1 MNSNLLP
8 SRPVSAATKIALL
21 YLALSLLWI
30 TCSDR
35 LILFLFSDADLLTHA
50 QTSKGYFFV
59 TTTAILLFYLL
70 KREINRHQ
78 QTNLAL
84 RASENYLS
92 SIFRAAPTGIG
103 VTCNRILLDV
113 NDRICAM
120 TGYDREELID
130 HDARILYPS
139 QEEYERVGAEKYRQI
154 TAQGTGTVETRWMC
168 KDRRIIDVLL
178 SSTPMDPD
186 NLAAGVTFTAL
197 DITEAK
203 RAETVLRNSEERYR
217 GLVDLAVDGILLGSP
232 EGVVTEANQQFCA
245 MTGLER
251 NQLIGKH
258 ISELPFSSDSLTA
271 TPFRFDLL
279 QLGKIVISERTML
292 RADGSHVFI
301 EMRSK
306 MMPDGSYQSIFRDVT
321 ERKQTEEALRESEEK
336 FAHAFSGSPDS
347 LAISRVADGVIVE
360 VNQGFCDL
368 SGFSREE
375 ALGKPSLDLGIWHD
389 PVDRLRMYEAIE
401 RHGRCDS
408 LEVVFRRKDGA
419 LWIGLLSARPI
430 LIKDE
435 PHLISITYDITRRK
449 QDEADLE
456 RLKVA
461 IEHAAEVIVVT
472 DADGN
477 ILYANPS
484 FERVTGYTVKEA
496 ICKNPRILQSGEH
509 DEAFYKDLWTTITSG
524 RVWKGR
530 LINRSKQ
537 GVRYVEEATIS
548 PVFNAQGTIVNY
560 VAIKRDITA
569 HLILEEQYL
578 QAQRM
583 ESVGRLTGGVAHD
596 FNNFLGVI
604 LGYSEMAMQHTD
616 PSQPM
621 HAFLEKITEAAT
633 RSTDIVRQLLAFSR
647 KQAIEPRDLDLNQ
660 TVAGLL
666 KMLRRLIGEDIALT
680 WIPSDHPLPV
690 LMDPTQVDQI
700 LANLCVNAR
709 DAIDGNGAIT
719 LETDLVEFD
728 ETYCGS
734 HAGFLPGVY
743 VVLAV
748 SDNGCGIPQDILDKI
763 FEPFFTT
770 KGALGTGLGL
780 ATVYGIVRQNNGFI
794 NVYSE
799 PGLGATFKIYLPMH
813 ASTDSP
819 KQEPLAVK
827 QQQGRGETI
836 LLVEDSPEILEMSQA
851 MLENLGY
858 TVLPANS
865 PVEALQ
871 RAAGHPGPIDLMLT
885 DVIMPEMNGK
895 ELSRRIHEL
904 HPTLQVM
911 YMSGYTANV
920 IAHHGVLDE
929 GIHFL
934 QKPFSIQSLS
944 LKVKEALDARQ
955 QTTEHTVS

>member
-1 MNSNLLP
+1 MNSNILP
-8 SRPVSAATKIALL
+8 SYLPSAAIKIALL
-21 YLALSLLWI
+21 YLAVSLLWI
-30 TCSDR
+30 TSSDR
-35 LILFLFSDADLLTHA
+35 LILMLFADADMLTHA
-50 QTSKGYFFV
+50 QTYKGYFFV
-59 TTTAILLFYLL
+59 TATAILLFSLL
-70 KREINRHQ
+70 KREISRHE

-92 SIFRAAPTGIG
+92 SIFRVAPTGIG

-113 NDRICAM
+113 NNRICAM

-130 HDARILYPS
+130 HDARIFYPS
-139 QEEYERVGAEKYRQI
+139 QEEYERVGTEKYRQI
-154 TAQGTGTVETRWMC
+154 TEQGTGTVETRWMR

-186 NLAAGVTFTAL
+186 NLAAGITFTAL

-203 RAETVLRNSEERYR
+203 RTETVLRSSEERYR
-217 GLVDLAVDGILLGSP
+217 GLVELAVDGILLGSP

-245 MTGLER
+245 MTGLDR

-258 ISELPFSSDSLTA
+258 ISELPFTRDSQHK

-279 QLGKIVISERTML
+279 QRGKTVISERTMS
-292 RADGSHVFI
+292 RVDGSQVFV

-306 MMPDGSYQSIFRDVT
+306 MMPDGSYQSILRDVS
-321 ERKQTEEALRESEEK
+321 ERKQTEDALRESEEK
-336 FAHAFSGSPDS
+336 FAHAFSGTPDS
-347 LAISRVADGVIVE
+347 LAISRVADGFFVE
-360 VNQGFCDL
+360 VNRGFCDL
-368 SGFSREE
+368 TGYSRDE
-375 ALGKPSLDLGIWHD
+375 ALGKSSLDLGIWHD

-401 RHGRCDS
+401 RHGRCDN
-408 LEVVFRRKDGA
+408 LEAVFRRKDGA
-419 LWIGLLSARPI
+419 LRIGLLSARTI
-430 LIKDE
+430 VIKDE

-477 ILYANPS
+477 ILYANPA
-484 FERVTGYTVKEA
+484 FERITGYTVKEA
-496 ICKNPRILQSGEH
+496 IRKNPRILQSGEH
-509 DEAFYKDLWTTITSG
+509 DEAFYKDLWATITGG

-530 LINRSKQ
+530 LVNRSKH
-537 GVRYVEEATIS
+537 GTRYVEEATIS
-548 PVFNAQGTIVNY
+548 PVFNVQGKIVNY

-569 HLILEEQYL
+569 HLKLEEQYL

-604 LGYSEMAMQHTD
+604 LGYTEMAMEHTD
-616 PSQPM
+616 ASQPM
-621 HAFLEKITEAAT
+621 HAFLEKIAEAAT

-647 KQAIEPRDLDLNQ
+647 KQAIEPRELDLNQ

-666 KMLRRLIGEDIALT
+666 KMLQRLIGEDIDLA
-680 WIPSDHPLPV
+680 WIPSGRPLPV
-690 LMDPTQVDQI
+690 LMDPTQIDQI

-709 DAIDGNGAIT
+709 DAIDGNGSIT

-728 ETYCGS
+728 EVYCGS

-748 SDNGCGIPQDILDKI
+748 SDNGRGIPRDILDKI

-799 PGLGATFKIYLPMH
+799 PDLGATFKIYLPMN
-813 ASTDSP
+813 ASADSP
-819 KQEPLAVK
+819 RLEPQAVK
-827 QQQGRGETI
+827 RQQGRGETV

-865 PVEALQ
+865 PTEALQ
-871 RAAGHPGPIDLMLT
+871 QAAGHPGSIDLMLT

-895 ELSRRIHEL
+895 ELSLRIHDL
-904 HPTLQVM
+904 HPALGVV

-944 LKVKEALDARQ
+944 LKIKEALDARQ
-955 QTTEHTVS
+955 RTAEFTVS